1 MKEQMDAIK
10 EAAKQDFQERREI
23 YNQVLENPTLDS
35 LAEHIVNLYDADV
48 QAMRQEIISSG
59 MFKTIL
65 DIMIE
70 KDLTTSEEVDTKL
83 AENIKAI
90 EEAYNEQY
98 AKFQEYIDSMK

>member
-1 MKEQMDAIK
+1 MPSKRQLNKTSKNVVRSIIK
-10 EAAKQDFQERREI
+10 YWRTQPWI
-23 YNQVLENPTLDS
+23 
-35 LAEHIVNLYDADV
+35 AEHIVNLYDADV

-90 EEAYNEQY
+90 EDAYNEQY
-98 AKFQEYIDSMK
+98 AKFQEYVDSIK